1 MAFYVYIRH
10 SDDNQFCDIS
20 YRQGAY
26 RNQRSFKK
34 ETIFLILDTAEIPV
48 KNLCGAYWASDR

>member
-10 SDDNQFCDIS
+10 NDDNQFCDIS

-48 KNLCGAYWASDR
+48 KNLCGAY